1 MANITVISKPEKIDA
16 VGKLLIE
23 DFLRAMK
30 KPGPTNRFNSD
41 VFKAGDFSFKMK
53 LFPKH
58 PTSLDPRDSDKVI
71 LYVQNASDATVTVT
85 KCVVEASILSKQ
97 STEMVKLWKT
107 NIPFAKE
114 LKKVEATAYVGA
126 TKLFSH
132 AEYKE
137 VCKKGDDLLVV
148 VRLELEGKE
157 RKTSS
162 IGTSMN
168 SKRKRRSAEEVWTNV
183 YKKMRDA
190 DFVLVCNG
198 ESVPCHK
205 NILSGASSVF
215 DAMLGNKMNKEA
227 IEGKVNVDIPAEVG
241 KAFVEYIYTAKLDK
255 DLLEREAISFLEMG
269 DKYQV
274 PGLKELA
281 EDEMIDQ
288 LNKGNMVQLLALS
301 DLYRAQELREAA
313 IKFTKLNMS
322 WLREDQGKMDELK
335 KLDMELVLELL

>member
-132 AEYKE
+132 AE
-137 VCKKGDDLLVV
+137 CN
-148 VRLELEGKE
+148 R
-157 RKTSS
+157 RC
-162 IGTSMN
+162 
-168 SKRKRRSAEEVWTNV
+168 SK
-183 YKKMRDA
+183 
-190 DFVLVCNG
+190 
-198 ESVPCHK
+198 
-205 NILSGASSVF
+205 
-215 DAMLGNKMNKEA
+215 
-227 IEGKVNVDIPAEVG
+227 
-241 KAFVEYIYTAKLDK
+241 
-255 DLLEREAISFLEMG
+255 
-269 DKYQV
+269 
-274 PGLKELA
+274 
-281 EDEMIDQ
+281 
-288 LNKGNMVQLLALS
+288 
-301 DLYRAQELREAA
+301 
-313 IKFTKLNMS
+313 
-322 WLREDQGKMDELK
+322 
-335 KLDMELVLELL
+335 